1 MSGYF
6 KKGAWIEPGKD
17 ELKLST
23 YVSEWP
29 AGKSAQDIAKEISD
43 KCRPKLD
50 ERMVRIQLSRDDL
63 DKAIDDALIGEHKR
77 LMKLE
82 YTVQRAGFRQRLWYL
97 LTGKL

>member
-1 MSGYF
+1 MSGHF
-6 KKGAWIEPGKD
+6 EKGAWVEKREDIPD
-17 ELKLST
+17 PVWDRDLK
-23 YVSEWP
+23 
-29 AGKSAQDIAKEISD
+29 
-43 KCRPKLD
+43 
-50 ERMVRIQLSRDDL
+50 RIQIQESRDLL

>member
-1 MSGYF
+1 MNGYF
-6 KKGAWIEPGKD
+6 EKGRWIENLETQVPNP
-17 ELKLST
+17 
-23 YVSEWP
+23 W
-29 AGKSAQDIAKEISD
+29 DINL
-43 KCRPKLD
+43 R
-50 ERMVRIQLSRDDL
+50 ERQIRESRDLL

>member
-1 MSGYF
+1 MPDPV
-6 KKGAWIEPGKD
+6 WD
-17 ELKLST
+17 RDLK
-23 YVSEWP
+23 
-29 AGKSAQDIAKEISD
+29 
-43 KCRPKLD
+43 
-50 ERMVRIQLSRDDL
+50 RIQIQESRDLL